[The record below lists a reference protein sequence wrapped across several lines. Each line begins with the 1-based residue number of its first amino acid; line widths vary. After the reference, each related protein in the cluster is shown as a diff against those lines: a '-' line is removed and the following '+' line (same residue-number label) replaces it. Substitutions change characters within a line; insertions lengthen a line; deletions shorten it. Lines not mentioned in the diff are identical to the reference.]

1 MCIRDRDGVAMNSE
15 LNLSDGMHPNY
26 KGVMIISKK
35 LEKIILK
42 RNIKNY

>member
-1 MCIRDRDGVAMNSE
+1 MNLPATDIENSE